1 MKIPWELDGN
11 ALRIE
16 EKQKN
21 PLHKNPKKEKITLL
35 RAR

>member
-16 EKQKN
+16 KNKKN
-21 PLHKNPKKEKITLL
+21 PLHKNPKEKKITLL
-35 RAR
+35 NAC